1 MGTISPNKVGLALG
15 ALIGGWHVVWAF
27 LVAVGW
33 AQWVLNFVLWMHFL
47 KLPYTVEPFSPGVSG
62 ILVLVTATVGYA
74 FGYIFGVLWNWIH
87 R

>member
-1 MGTISPNKVGLALG
+1 MGKVNPNKVGMALG
-15 ALIGGWHVVWAF
+15 ALIGGWHLVWAL

-33 AQWVLNFVLWMHFL
+33 AQWVMNFIFWMHFL
-47 KLPYTVEPFSPGVSG
+47 KPPYTVGPFSAG
-62 ILVLVTATVGYA
+62 IAVILILVTATVGYV

>member
-1 MGTISPNKVGLALG
+1 MGTVSPNKIGLALG
-15 ALIGGWHVVWAF
+15 ALIGGWHVGWAL

-33 AQWVLNFVLWMHFL
+33 AQWVLNFVFWMHFL
-47 KLPYTVEPFSPGVSG
+47 KPPYTVGPFSAG
-62 ILVLVTATVGYA
+62 IAVILILVTATVGYV